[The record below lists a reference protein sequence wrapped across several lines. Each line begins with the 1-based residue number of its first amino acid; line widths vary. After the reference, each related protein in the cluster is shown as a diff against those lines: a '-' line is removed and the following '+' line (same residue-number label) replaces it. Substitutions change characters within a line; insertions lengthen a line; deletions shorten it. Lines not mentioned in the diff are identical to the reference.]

1 MNIHFLQ
8 FIKFGI
14 VGVSN
19 TAVYYIFYSGLVYIK
34 VSYLLANIVAAIV
47 SILNSYFWNNRY
59 VFKME
64 KNEKRNIWGT
74 LIKTFLAYAGTWLV
88 LSNIILVFFVEIICV
103 SEYIAPIFVLFITVP
118 LNFVI
123 NKVWAFKPQKDN

>member
-1 MNIHFLQ
+1 MNIPFMQ

-14 VGVSN
+14 VGVIN

-34 VSYLLANIVAAIV
+34 VPYLLANIVAVIV

-64 KNEKRNIWGT
+64 KDEQRNVWGT
-74 LIKTFLAYAGTWLV
+74 LIKTFFAYALTWLV
-88 LSNIILVFFVEIICV
+88 LSNIVLVFFVEIIHI
-103 SEYIAPIFVLFITVP
+103 SEYVAPIFVLFITIP
-118 LNFVI
+118 LNFII
-123 NKVWAFKPQKDN
+123 NKYWAFKPTKG

>member
-88 LSNIILVFFVEIICV
+88 LSNIILVFFVEIIRV

>member
-1 MNIHFLQ
+1 MSIPFVQ

-14 VGVSN
+14 VGILN
-19 TAVYYIFYSGLVYIK
+19 TVVYYIFYSGLVYIK
-34 VSYLLANIVAAIV
+34 VPYLLANIVAAIV

-64 KNEKRNIWGT
+64 KDEKRSIWGT

-88 LSNIILVFFVEIICV
+88 LSNIILVFFVEIIRV

-123 NKVWAFKPQKDN
+123 NKFWAFKPQKDN